1 MNNLLYWKKELGLNS
16 ETNKNLVILFQLLDY
31 NHFARHFLYRPHTP
45 FGWGKG
51 VLCMF
56 GFARS
61 LIYLLD
67 NRRVCLTNFWG
78 AFILFDSREW
88 RINKMKWG
96 RIICIVSALRCQAF
110 SWKNK
115 DPPFTTRSP
124 LSPFVRTHF
133 SGVLFA
139 RVKYYFIWLFAAW
152 QRCLRLMKDPGPQ
165 KGWQWVRE
173 GKRWREKE
181 RGWERETDVSVCR
194 SR

>member
-56 GFARS
+56 GFVRS

-115 DPPFTTRSP
+115 DPPLHSLP
-124 LSPFVRTHF
+124 LCSHT
-133 SGVLFA
+133 LFR
-139 RVKYYFIWLFAAW
+139 RVVCPCKILFHLTV
-152 QRCLRLMKDPGPQ
+152 C
-165 KGWQWVRE
+165 
-173 GKRWREKE
+173 
-181 RGWERETDVSVCR
+181 SVTMLP
-194 SR
+194 

>member
-1 MNNLLYWKKELGLNS
+1 MKRIKILLFFSNFWII
-16 ETNKNLVILFQLLDY
+16 TTLLDTSCTG
-31 NHFARHFLYRPHTP
+31 PTP
-45 FGWGKG
+45 LTGGGKG

-56 GFARS
+56 GFVRS

-115 DPPFTTRSP
+115 DPPLTPRSP

-152 QRCLRLMKDPGPQ
+152 QCCLRLMKDPGPQ

-181 RGWERETDVSVCR
+181 RGSKRETDVSVCR